1 MPYHALSHIFFVDDL
16 LLFGETSFS
25 QARIIEF
32 LLADFCGFQGNVLAG
47 VSPGLGSLLTLRC
60 IYGTQFVLNSKFWGK
75 FCCPF
80 KFGGLGV
87 PNLQEMNLALLSKL
101 LW

>member
-1 MPYHALSHIFFVDDL
+1 M
-16 LLFGETSFS
+16 
-25 QARIIEF
+25 
-32 LLADFCGFQGNVLAG
+32 GFQDNVLAG
-47 VSPGLGSLLTLRC
+47 INRGFGSLLTLRC

-75 FCCPF
+75 FCRPF

-101 LW
+101 LWKLVPSPDSVGSRILHGK